1 MSRGDVEMENKEYK
15 SLGNAIRE
23 AVFNRKNAP
32 TMLPDS
38 TVDKLG
44 LNEEDILYIEVDEE
58 DVLESTEE
66 PIDEAKFMVKVDGI
80 GEFIIDGKSAA
91 EIKTNMRK
99 YLRNPKSITSIERM
113 TGAAAKKYFMG
124 KAVGRGDG
132 DGGDNEEKQVDEA
145 RARRMGDR
153 QPPKDQDSYY
163 TKQRAE
169 KMAKEL
175 ARALND
181 LSVPDSDSV
190 VYEYRGRK
198 RGRDYKKENAQAR
211 KQLEQIISQI
221 EGVSKLVG
229 KVVNKWNQ
237 SKP

>member
-1 MSRGDVEMENKEYK
+1 MENKEYK

-58 DVLESTEE
+58 DVLE
-66 PIDEAKFMVKVDGI
+66 PM
-80 GEFIIDGKSAA
+80 
-91 EIKTNMRK
+91 
-99 YLRNPKSITSIERM
+99 
-113 TGAAAKKYFMG
+113 
-124 KAVGRGDG
+124 
-132 DGGDNEEKQVDEA
+132 DEA